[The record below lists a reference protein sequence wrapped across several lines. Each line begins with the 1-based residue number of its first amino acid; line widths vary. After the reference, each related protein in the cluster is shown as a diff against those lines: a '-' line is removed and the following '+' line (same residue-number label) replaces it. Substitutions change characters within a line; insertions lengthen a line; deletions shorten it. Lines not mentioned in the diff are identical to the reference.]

1 MDSLPEPFAGW
12 LASRGWRLRAHQAGL
27 LALAAS
33 PALADAIDGDWCSPN
48 GARHLTIDGPR
59 IVTPTGVRMEGS
71 YTRHTFDYVAPAR
84 EPEAGKRIE
93 MRLLG
98 ETAVQFRPDGETQ
111 AQVWRRC
118 ARPIS

>member
-1 MDSLPEPFAGW
+1 M
-12 LASRGWRLRAHQAGL
+12 RAMRILVGTVGL
-27 LALAAS
+27 LAAGLS

-48 GARHLTIDGPR
+48 GARHLSIDGPT
-59 IVTPTGVRMEGS
+59 IVTPTGTRMSGS

-93 MRLLG
+93 MRLMG
-98 ETAVQFRPDGETQ
+98 ETAVQFRPDGDAQ

-118 ARPIS
+118 ARPNS